1 MESAKTEAADNH
13 TAGGHP
19 LPPDWLARIALI
31 WGGYAVSA
39 FAGNAASYAGIWYVT
54 ETTQS
59 PLAIAA
65 LYVLAFLP
73 MGLLS
78 PIGGVIADKRNRK
91 TIIIICDAI
100 LALSGI
106 LIAAW
111 IVWCGPSIQA
121 IMTFCA
127 VYGFTSAFR
136 SPAFNAT
143 MPLLVP
149 ERHLMR
155 INSMDA
161 LLGSISMIATPA
173 LGILLF
179 TTFGLQASITL
190 DGVFILALAL
200 AIALPKSVR
209 ALK

>member
-1 MESAKTEAADNH
+1 MQKEQHLESDKTEAADNH

-31 WGGYAVSA
+31 RGGYAVSA
-39 FAGNAASYAGIWYVT
+39 FAGNAA
-54 ETTQS
+54 
-59 PLAIAA
+59 
-65 LYVLAFLP
+65 
-73 MGLLS
+73 
-78 PIGGVIADKRNRK
+78 
-91 TIIIICDAI
+91 
-100 LALSGI
+100 
-106 LIAAW
+106 
-111 IVWCGPSIQA
+111 
-121 IMTFCA
+121 
-127 VYGFTSAFR
+127 
-136 SPAFNAT
+136 

-161 LLGSISMIATPA
+161 LLGSISMIAAPA

-179 TTFGLQASITL
+179 TTFGLQASIAL

>member
-1 MESAKTEAADNH
+1 MQKEQHMESAKTEAADNH

-39 FAGNAASYAGIWYVT
+39 FAGNA
-54 ETTQS
+54 
-59 PLAIAA
+59 
-65 LYVLAFLP
+65 
-73 MGLLS
+73 
-78 PIGGVIADKRNRK
+78 
-91 TIIIICDAI
+91 
-100 LALSGI
+100 
-106 LIAAW
+106 
-111 IVWCGPSIQA
+111 
-121 IMTFCA
+121 
-127 VYGFTSAFR
+127 
-136 SPAFNAT
+136 T

-161 LLGSISMIATPA
+161 LLGSISMIAAPA

-179 TTFGLQASITL
+179 TTFGLQASIAL
-190 DGVFILALAL
+190 GGVFILALAL